1 MVYTVFSKGL
11 SSFEF
16 IFIYFAKSQI
26 KTNLLFGKKSYTESG
41 LLKGLKKSDHD
52 SFRKLFEQY
61 SKPLYRFSL
70 SYLKSN
76 EAAED
81 IVQEVFIKIWD
92 KRKDIDTEKS
102 FQSYLFTIAL
112 NSVRKHFNKLAEV
125 NQLKHEIIASFSENP
140 EAFDEQDNFEDYLC
154 KLDALIQKMPEKR
167 KEIFIGKK
175 LEGKSQKELAEEFG
189 ITVKTVEY
197 HIGEAMKFLKE
208 EFEKFRLGGMVFFYL
223 FITKKN

>member
-1 MVYTVFSKGL
+1 MFKN
-11 SSFEF
+11 
-16 IFIYFAKSQI
+16 KS
-26 KTNLLFGKKSYTESG
+26 NTEPR
-41 LLKGLKKSDHD
+41 LLKGLKQGNHD
-52 SFRKLFEQY
+52 CFRKLFEQY

-76 EAAED
+76 EVAED
-81 IVQEVFIKIWD
+81 LIQEVFIKIWN
-92 KRKDIDTEKS
+92 KRKDIDTNKS

-112 NSVRKHFNKLAEV
+112 NSIRKYFNKLAEA
-125 NQLKHEIIASFSENP
+125 NQLKHDIIVSFSKNQA
-140 EAFDEQDNFEDYLC
+140 AFEEQENFEDYLC
-154 KLDALIQKMPEKR
+154 KLDALIQQMPVKR

-197 HIGEAMKFLKE
+197 HITEAMKFLKG

-223 FITKKN
+223 FVKN

>member
-1 MVYTVFSKGL
+1 LFKN
-11 SSFEF
+11 
-16 IFIYFAKSQI
+16 KS
-26 KTNLLFGKKSYTESG
+26 NTEPR
-41 LLKGLKKSDHD
+41 LLKGLKQGNHD
-52 SFRKLFEQY
+52 CFRKLFEQY

-76 EAAED
+76 EVAED
-81 IVQEVFIKIWD
+81 LIQEVFIKIWN
-92 KRKDIDTEKS
+92 KRKDIDTNKS

-112 NSVRKHFNKLAEV
+112 NSIRKYFNKLAEA
-125 NQLKHEIIASFSENP
+125 NQLKHDIIVSFSKNQA
-140 EAFDEQDNFEDYLC
+140 AFEEQENFEDYLC
-154 KLDALIQKMPEKR
+154 KLDALIQQMPVKR

-197 HIGEAMKFLKE
+197 HITEAMKFLKG

-223 FITKKN
+223 FVKN

>member
-1 MVYTVFSKGL
+1 M
-11 SSFEF
+11 
-16 IFIYFAKSQI
+16 
-26 KTNLLFGKKSYTESG
+26 FGKKSHTESG
-41 LLKGLKKSDHD
+41 LLKGLKNSDHD

-92 KRKDIDTEKS
+92 KRKDIDTGKS

-125 NQLKHEIIASFSENP
+125 NQLKHDIITSFSENLD
-140 EAFDEQDNFEDYLC
+140 AFDKQENFEDYLR
-154 KLDALIQKMPEKR
+154 KLDVLIQQMPEKR
-167 KEIFIGKK
+167 KEIFTGKK

-197 HIGEAMKFLKE
+197 HITEAMKFLKE
-208 EFEKFRLGGMVFFYL
+208 EFDKLRLGGMVFFCL